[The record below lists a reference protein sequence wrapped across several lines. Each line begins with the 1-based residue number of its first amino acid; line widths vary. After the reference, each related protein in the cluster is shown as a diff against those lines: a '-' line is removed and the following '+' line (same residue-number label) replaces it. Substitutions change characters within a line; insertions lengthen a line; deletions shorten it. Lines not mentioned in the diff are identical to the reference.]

1 MSTLDKYST
10 INNNSGTISSS
21 NIQEKV
27 YSSKHYDDLFKLVI
41 IGDSGVGK
49 SCILLRFADDT
60 FTDNYYSTIG
70 VDFRFKCV
78 DIGERKCKLQIWD
91 TAGQEKFRAINKFVI
106 RDSKIV
112 LIVYAIDNLNT
123 FKEIDFWINYTKEN
137 LGNDNYIM
145 ALVANKIDLFEDQVV
160 TDEEGEE
167 AAKKYGIEFFVTRAL
182 TNKKRFQ
189 YFLNKLIADYI
200 EKYMDNTKKPKDKGN
215 KNIKINNEE
224 IEDKKTKKKSC

>member
-1 MSTLDKYST
+1 MSDQPQS
-10 INNNSGTISSS
+10 I
-21 NIQEKV
+21 KV
-27 YSSKHYDDLFKLVI
+27 ILL
-41 IGDSGVGK
+41 GESGVGK
-49 SCILLRFADDT
+49 TNLINAFCNLEFQKYSETTSASICNEVKYNYKNNSYTIL
-60 FTDNYYSTIG
+60 
-70 VDFRFKCV
+70 
-78 DIGERKCKLQIWD
+78 IWD

-145 ALVANKIDLFEDQVV
+145 ALVANKIDLFEDQAV

-167 AAKKYGIEFFVTRAL
+167 AAKKYGIEFFVTSAL

-224 IEDKKTKKKSC
+224 IEDKKTKKKCC